1 MTLSLKPIETHRLKG
16 IDPNRIRKIL
26 IIKPSAFGDIVHT
39 LPVLNALHGR
49 FPHARIDWVVGHG
62 LHTFLEG
69 HSMIHR
75 LWVIKKDEWKK
86 LRRLKDTLREI
97 RGLATGLR
105 AERYDVA
112 LDLSGLLRSGVIAF
126 ASGAAIRLGFEESDE
141 GSPLFYTHKIKGDMG
156 IHAVDRYLKLTAV
169 LGCESDRVL
178 YPFAPYNPSPEV
190 CKTLP
195 ESYVLLSPSAGKP
208 ANQWPAERFGALA
221 AMLPLPSVVISSAAD
236 AHIADTV
243 VSHSKGKAISIAG
256 QTSLKALIPVVGEA
270 SCLITNDT
278 GPMHVA
284 AALGIPV
291 FALFGPANPIRTGP
305 YGTGHTV
312 IQKQLDCSPCYAWKP
327 CSHWRCMGQLSVDEV
342 FQHVSAGLEKVY
354 TL

>member
-1 MTLSLKPIETHRLKG
+1 MLLRSIETHRLKG

-49 FPHARIDWVVGHG
+49 FPHAQIDWVVGHG

-69 HSMIHR
+69 HAMIHR

-86 LRRLKDTLREI
+86 LRRLNETLTEI
-97 RGLATGLR
+97 RELTAGLR
-105 AERYDVA
+105 AEKYDVA
-112 LDLSGLLRSGVIAF
+112 LDLSGLLRSGLIAF
-126 ASGAAIRLGFEESDE
+126 VSGAAIRLGFEESDE

-156 IHAVDRYLKLTAV
+156 IHAVDRYLKLAAV
-169 LGCESDRVL
+169 LGCELGTVD
-178 YPFAPYNPSPEV
+178 YPFAPYNSSTEV
-190 CKTLP
+190 CQKIP
-195 ESYVLLSPSAGKP
+195 ERYALLSPSAGKP

-221 AMLPLPSVVISSAAD
+221 AMLPMPSVVISSAAD

-256 QTSLKALIPVVGEA
+256 QTSLKSLISVVGGA
-270 SCLITNDT
+270 TCLITNDT

-284 AALGIPV
+284 AALNIPV

-305 YGTGHTV
+305 YGVGHTV

-327 CSHWRCMGQLSVDEV
+327 CSHWRCMRELSVDDV
-342 FQHVSAGLEKVY
+342 FQQVAAGLDKVCM
-354 TL
+354 L